1 MKTLEQGNYYSVE
14 ELLGF
19 LSDNYRHNVLLQ
31 TMSKINLLTLPRS
44 DKFIVTE
51 IQTVFL
57 HRMSCN
63 SPDSYLID
71 NEYKV
76 YRITQDLS

>member
-19 LSDNYRHNVLLQ
+19 LSDNFRDNVLLQ
-31 TMSKINLLTLPRS
+31 TMSKDNLLTLPRS
-44 DKFIVTE
+44 EKFVVTE
-51 IQTVFL
+51 IQTVYL

-71 NEYKV
+71 SEYKV
-76 YRITQDLS
+76 YQIAQD